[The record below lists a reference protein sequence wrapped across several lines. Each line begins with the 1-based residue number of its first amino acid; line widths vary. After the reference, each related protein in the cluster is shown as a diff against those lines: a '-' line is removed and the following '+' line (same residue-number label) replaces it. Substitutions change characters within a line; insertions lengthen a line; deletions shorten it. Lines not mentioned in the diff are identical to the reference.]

1 MTWLIVIT
9 VWLTVLTFT
18 GESQQPRAIV
28 AQDGSGD
35 FTTITG
41 AIFASPNHSVQ
52 PYYIKVK
59 TGTYHE
65 YVQIEKWKTNIVLIG
80 EGTENT
86 IITGNKSFGGDGIQT
101 LYTATVSVKGQG
113 FTAQDI
119 TFRNEAGPWKYQAVA
134 LVAEADYISF
144 YRCRFE
150 GYQDTLYTRF
160 GKHFYR
166 DCQVL
171 GTIDFICGHAT
182 AVFQNSIIEV
192 RAPIPGQF
200 NTITA
205 QKREEEGEAT
215 GIVLQNCTIKATPE
229 LEKMGKNVTTYLGR
243 PWGNYSR
250 TVFMQ
255 SDIDLLIN
263 PKGWIEFTNETLIR
277 PYYLEYM
284 NRGEGANTMGRV
296 KWAIVTSDPKIASNF
311 TVRNFINGD
320 KWIPFTIPYYLD
332 LA

>member
-9 VWLTVLTFT
+9 VWLTVLTCT

-35 FTTITG
+35 FTTITA
-41 AIFASPNHSVQ
+41 AIFASPNHSVE
-52 PYYIKVK
+52 PYYIKIK
-59 TGTYHE
+59 NGTYHE
-65 YVQIEKWKTNIVLIG
+65 YVQIEKWKTNIFLIG

-86 IITGNKSFGGDGIQT
+86 IITGNKSFGGDGIRT
-101 LYTATVSVKGQG
+101 LYTAT
-113 FTAQDI
+113 
-119 TFRNEAGPWKYQAVA
+119 
-134 LVAEADYISF
+134 
-144 YRCRFE
+144 
-150 GYQDTLYTRF
+150 DTLYTRA
-160 GKHFYR
+160 GKQFYR
-166 DCQVL
+166 DCEVL
-171 GTIDFICGHAT
+171 GTIDFICGDAT

-205 QKREEEGEAT
+205 QKREDEQGEAT
-215 GIVLQNCTIKATPE
+215 GIVLQNCTIKTIPE

-250 TVFMQ
+250 TVVMQ

-263 PKGWIEFTNETLIR
+263 PNGWIEFTNETLIR
-277 PYYLEYM
+277 PYYMEYM
-284 NRGEGANTMGRV
+284 NRGEGANTIGRV
-296 KWAIVTSDPKIASNF
+296 KWAIVTNDPKIASNF

>member
-1 MTWLIVIT
+1 M
-9 VWLTVLTFT
+9 
-18 GESQQPRAIV
+18 
-28 AQDGSGD
+28 
-35 FTTITG
+35 
-41 AIFASPNHSVQ
+41 
-52 PYYIKVK
+52 
-59 TGTYHE
+59 
-65 YVQIEKWKTNIVLIG
+65 
-80 EGTENT
+80 
-86 IITGNKSFGGDGIQT
+86 
-101 LYTATVSVKGQG
+101 
-113 FTAQDI
+113 
-119 TFRNEAGPWKYQAVA
+119 
-134 LVAEADYISF
+134 AEADYISF

-205 QKREEEGEAT
+205 QKREDEQGEAT
-215 GIVLQNCTIKATPE
+215 GIVLQNCTIKTIPE

-250 TVFMQ
+250 TVVMQ

-263 PKGWIEFTNETLIR
+263 PNGWIEFTNETLIR